1 MYVET
6 CILILMLTFSKRQ
19 GSVIQTIV
27 CIALMVIVYL
37 EMMLHHQLIMSDHLE
52 V

>member
-1 MYVET
+1 
-6 CILILMLTFSKRQ
+6 MLTFSQRQ
-19 GSVIQTIV
+19 GSVIQTIIV
-27 CIALMVIVYL
+27 CIALIVIVYL

>member
-27 CIALMVIVYL
+27 CIALMVYL